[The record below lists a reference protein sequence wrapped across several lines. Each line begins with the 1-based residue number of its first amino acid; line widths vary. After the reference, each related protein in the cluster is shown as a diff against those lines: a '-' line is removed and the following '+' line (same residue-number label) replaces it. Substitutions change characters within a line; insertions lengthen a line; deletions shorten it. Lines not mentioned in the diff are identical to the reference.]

1 MSFYVLTF
9 LMFPLEEI
17 NFKKIVTFTFIM
29 KEAVLKY
36 LKNYYIMG
44 ASFFVVWMLFFD
56 KNDFITQFKLKS
68 QLYDMRAQRD
78 FYKEKTGVVEQERKE
93 LLEDDALLEKFAREK
108 YWMKKETEDVYI
120 IEETKRK

>member
-1 MSFYVLTF
+1 
-9 LMFPLEEI
+9 
-17 NFKKIVTFTFIM
+17 
-29 KEAVLKY
+29 
-36 LKNYYIMG
+36 MG